1 MAVTEYVDIEDLDE
15 TYDDDDDSHPSLTQ
29 VKKYVKSANRFLNG
43 KIGPDQSDLD
53 GNIREAG
60 ILLTEIK
67 IHNKKVKDNVPGYQ
81 YYKRFEMNEPIYELL
96 KNVLMGQYGSFT
108 HDPTTSAL

>member
-1 MAVTEYVDIEDLDE
+1 MAITEYVDIEDLDE
-15 TYDDDDDSHPSLTQ
+15 IYDDDDNSHPTLTN

-43 KIGPDQSDLD
+43 KIGSGQSDSD

-67 IHNKKVKDNVPGYQ
+67 IHNKKVKDGIPGYQ
-81 YYKRFEMNEPIYELL
+81 YYRRFEMTDEIYELL
-96 KNVLMGQYGSFT
+96 KNLFMAQYGTFT
-108 HDPTTSAL
+108 HDPTTTPP